1 MQHDS
6 LDSNPKN
13 IDQITEGMPINVKL
27 PLDFESKVEPAEC
40 SESSQGSEPFDRPIP
55 QRDRYFDPMDE
66 DRFLQWT
73 RTDVP
78 IELEIGSGKGLFLT
92 NSAKKNPNRR
102 YVGLEM
108 AGSYAIDCE
117 ARVAK
122 LRFENVKF
130 FACDAVMVIDRDV
143 RDASLDAVHV
153 YFPDPWWKARHK
165 KRRVLN
171 EQSLLNIQRT
181 LKPNGELHFWTD
193 VLDYYEA
200 TLELIDR
207 ITQLDG
213 PFFVSEP
220 PSEHDMDYLTHFE
233 RRTRQNG
240 LPVYRSRFAK
250 SQ

>member
-6 LDSNPKN
+6 SDSDPENVN
-13 IDQITEGMPINVKL
+13 QITGGTSTDPKSKGDLNSAAQPIDN
-27 PLDFESKVEPAEC
+27 
-40 SESSQGSEPFDRPIP
+40 QNPIERATP
-55 QRDRYFDPMDE
+55 QRDRFFDLLDE
-66 DRFLQWT
+66 GRFLQWT
-73 RTDVP
+73 ATDLP

-92 NSAKKNPNRR
+92 NAAKQNPNRR
-102 YVGLEM
+102 YVGLEL
-108 AGSYAIDCE
+108 AGSYAVDCQN
-117 ARVAK
+117 RVAK
-122 LRFENVKF
+122 LGLENIKF
-130 FACDAVMVIDRDV
+130 FACDAVMVLDRDV

-171 EQSLLNIQRT
+171 EPSLLNIQRA

-200 TLELIDR
+200 TLEMIDQ
-207 ITQLDG
+207 ITQLNG

-220 PSEHDMDYLTHFE
+220 PAEHDMDYRTHFE

-240 LPVYRSRFAK
+240 LPVYRSRFTK
-250 SQ
+250 PQ

>member
-6 LDSNPKN
+6 IDSTTKNPGQIIAKPSLDPNLPSNL
-13 IDQITEGMPINVKL
+13 TSAT
-27 PLDFESKVEPAEC
+27 DFPDSEQQDEPA
-40 SESSQGSEPFDRPIP
+40 IP
-55 QRDRYFDPMDE
+55 QRDRYFDSQDE
-66 DRFLQWT
+66 NRFREWT
-73 RTDVP
+73 ATDLP
-78 IELEIGSGKGLFLT
+78 LELEIGSGKGLFLT
-92 NSAKKNPNRR
+92 NAAKQNPNRR
-102 YVGLEM
+102 YVGLEL
-108 AGSYAIDCE
+108 AGSYAVECQK
-117 ARVAK
+117 RVEK
-122 LRFENVKF
+122 LGFENVRF

-143 RDASLDAVHV
+143 RHSSLDAVHV

-200 TLELIDR
+200 TLELIDA
-207 ITQLDG
+207 ITQLTG

-220 PSEHDMDYLTHFE
+220 PSEHDMDFRTHFE

-240 LPVYRSRFAK
+240 LPVYRSRFTK
-250 SQ
+250 LP